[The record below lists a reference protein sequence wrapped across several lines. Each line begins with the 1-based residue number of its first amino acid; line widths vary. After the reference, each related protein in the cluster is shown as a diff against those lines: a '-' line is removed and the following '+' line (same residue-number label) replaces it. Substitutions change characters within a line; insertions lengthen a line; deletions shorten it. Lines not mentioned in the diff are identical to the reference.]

1 MFKFLILLIFFSIL
15 MLIWIY
21 ILKFDTKT
29 FNLLFFR
36 QERRCSSAGRGVW
49 RSAAGRGLP
58 SRYGDAEAENA
69 RADRGHWVGQEG
81 VRQSTQ
87 GGHHRRGCE
96 SNFTF
101 SKIGLII
108 FLQKVIFDFLI
119 LEFSDYQIQIQDI
132 SKSQKVYVSRGNVKT
147 KIQRLRF
154 FQAYQ
159 KFGQGIREVSNELKE
174 MKRTGIYPAATPPRD
189 APSPTAN
196 DDIYATGVEAA
207 LNCKDL
213 YVLTYLLDFSIS
225 YHSLKKGKFV
235 DWFIKIP

>member
-1 MFKFLILLIFFSIL
+1 M
-15 MLIWIY
+15 
-21 ILKFDTKT
+21 
-29 FNLLFFR
+29 
-36 QERRCSSAGRGVW
+36 
-49 RSAAGRGLP
+49 
-58 SRYGDAEAENA
+58 
-69 RADRGHWVGQEG
+69 
-81 VRQSTQ
+81 
-87 GGHHRRGCE
+87 
-96 SNFTF
+96 
-101 SKIGLII
+101 
-108 FLQKVIFDFLI
+108 I

-207 LNCKDL
+207 LNCKDFYAHISSRFFYFL
-213 YVLTYLLDFSIS
+213 SFPEKRKVCLLAHKNSSGSSSECRTHNKTLDF
-225 YHSLKKGKFV
+225 
-235 DWFIKIP
+235 